1 MSSEL
6 NPLARRPVE
15 QRPVRVVSAHLS
27 MRQRLRAIWDSRE
40 LLAYLVTADIKIK
53 YKGTA
58 LGVMWSMVAP
68 ALSIG
73 VYFLIFQVI
82 LKNGVPDYVV
92 MLWAGMLVWTF
103 FSAIVVNGT
112 GIVVQRSGIVKKVAF
127 PREILALSTVGT
139 ALVYFVLQFIV
150 LGVLMGVMGHA
161 PAWGDFWLLPLAFLG
176 LLLFASALGIV
187 LSAVN
192 VYFRDMQ
199 HLVEVGI
206 FLWFWLTPVVYSFQ
220 QTVAPML
227 GAKGLTWIYFL
238 NPITP
243 VVLTFQRVLYGQTM
257 VTATTP
263 GHAMINVLPNWSALH
278 YAVLDGAL
286 IVASGVALIVA
297 IRIFGRLQGNFA
309 EEL

>member
-1 MSSEL
+1 
-6 NPLARRPVE
+6 
-15 QRPVRVVSAHLS
+15 

-40 LLAYLVTADIKIK
+40 LLTYLVTADIKIK

-73 VYFLIFQVI
+73 VYFLVFQVI

-103 FSAIVVNGT
+103 FSAVVVNGT
-112 GIVVQRSGIVKKVAF
+112 GIVVQRAGIVKKVAF

-139 ALVYFVLQFIV
+139 ALVYFFLQLIV

-161 PAWGDFWLLPLAFLG
+161 PAWGDVWLLPLAFLG
-176 LLLFASALGIV
+176 LLLLASALGIV

-220 QTVAPML
+220 RTVAPML
-227 GAKGLTWIYFL
+227 GAKDLTWIYFL

-263 GHAMINVLPNWSALH
+263 DHAMLNVLPNWSALH
-278 YAVLDGAL
+278 YAVLNGVL
-286 IVASGVALIVA
+286 IAASGVALIVA

>member
-1 MSSEL
+1 LSSEL

-40 LLAYLVTADIKIK
+40 LLTYLVTADIKIK

-73 VYFLIFQVI
+73 VYFLVFQVI

-103 FSAIVVNGT
+103 FSAVVVNGT
-112 GIVVQRSGIVKKVAF
+112 GIVVQRAGIVKKVAF

-139 ALVYFVLQFIV
+139 ALVYFFLQFIV
-150 LGVLMGVMGHA
+150 LGLLMAVLGHA

-176 LLLFASALGIV
+176 LLLLASALGIS

-206 FLWFWLTPVVYSFQ
+206 FLWFWLTPVVYSFER
-220 QTVAPML
+220 TVAPML
-227 GAKGLTWIYFL
+227 GARDLTWIYFL

-243 VVLTFQRVLYGQTM
+243 VVLTFQRVLYGDTV

-263 GHAMINVLPNWSALH
+263 DHAMLNVLPNWSALH
-278 YAVLDGAL
+278 YALLNGVLIAVSGA
-286 IVASGVALIVA
+286 ALVVA

>member
-40 LLAYLVTADIKIK
+40 LLTYLVTADIKIK

-103 FSAIVVNGT
+103 FSAVVVNGT

-139 ALVYFVLQFIV
+139 ALVYFFLQFIV
-150 LGVLMGVMGHA
+150 LGLLMAALGHA

-176 LLLFASALGIV
+176 LLLLASALGIL

-206 FLWFWLTPVVYSFQ
+206 FLWFWLTPVVYSFER
-220 QTVAPML
+220 TVAPML
-227 GAKGLTWIYFL
+227 GARDLTWIYFL

-243 VVLTFQRVLYGQTM
+243 VVLTFQRVLYGDTV

-263 GHAMINVLPNWSALH
+263 DHAMLNVLPNWSALH
-278 YAVLDGAL
+278 YALLNGVLIAVSGA
-286 IVASGVALIVA
+286 ALVVA

>member
-40 LLAYLVTADIKIK
+40 LLTYLVTADIKIK

-73 VYFLIFQVI
+73 VYFLVFQVI

-103 FSAIVVNGT
+103 FSAVVVNGT
-112 GIVVQRSGIVKKVAF
+112 GIVVQRAGIVKKVAF

-139 ALVYFVLQFIV
+139 ALVYFFLQLIV

-161 PAWGDFWLLPLAFLG
+161 PAWGDVWLLPLAFLG
-176 LLLFASALGIV
+176 LLLLASALGIV

-220 QTVAPML
+220 RTVAPML
-227 GAKGLTWIYFL
+227 GAKDLTWIYFL

-263 GHAMINVLPNWSALH
+263 DHAMLNVLPNWSALH
-278 YAVLDGAL
+278 YAVLNGVL
-286 IVASGVALIVA
+286 ITASGVALIVA

>member
-1 MSSEL
+1 
-6 NPLARRPVE
+6 
-15 QRPVRVVSAHLS
+15 

-40 LLAYLVTADIKIK
+40 LLTYLVTADIKIK

-73 VYFLIFQVI
+73 VYFLVFQVI

-103 FSAIVVNGT
+103 FSAVVVNGT
-112 GIVVQRSGIVKKVAF
+112 GIVVQRAGIVKKVAF

-139 ALVYFVLQFIV
+139 ALVYFFLQFIV
-150 LGVLMGVMGHA
+150 LGLLMAALGHA

-176 LLLFASALGIV
+176 LLLLASALGIL

-206 FLWFWLTPVVYSFQ
+206 FLWFWLTPVVYSFER
-220 QTVAPML
+220 TVAPML
-227 GAKGLTWIYFL
+227 GARDLTWIYFL

-243 VVLTFQRVLYGQTM
+243 VVLTLQRVLYGDTV

-263 GHAMINVLPNWSALH
+263 DHAMLNVLPNWSALH
-278 YAVLDGAL
+278 YALLNGVLIAVSGA
-286 IVASGVALIVA
+286 ALVVA

>member
-1 MSSEL
+1 
-6 NPLARRPVE
+6 
-15 QRPVRVVSAHLS
+15 

-40 LLAYLVTADIKIK
+40 LLTYLVTADIKIK

-73 VYFLIFQVI
+73 VYFLVFQVI

-103 FSAIVVNGT
+103 FSAVVVNGT
-112 GIVVQRSGIVKKVAF
+112 GIVVQRAGIVKKVAF

-139 ALVYFVLQFIV
+139 ALVYFFLQFIV
-150 LGVLMGVMGHA
+150 LGLLMAALGHA

-176 LLLFASALGIV
+176 LLLLASALGIL

-206 FLWFWLTPVVYSFQ
+206 FLWFWLTPVVYSFER
-220 QTVAPML
+220 TVAPML
-227 GAKGLTWIYFL
+227 GARDLTWIYFL

-243 VVLTFQRVLYGQTM
+243 VVLTFQRVLYGDTV

-263 GHAMINVLPNWSALH
+263 DHAMLNVLPNWSALH
-278 YAVLDGAL
+278 YALLNGVLIAVSGA
-286 IVASGVALIVA
+286 ALVVA

>member
-1 MSSEL
+1 
-6 NPLARRPVE
+6 
-15 QRPVRVVSAHLS
+15 

-40 LLAYLVTADIKIK
+40 LLTYLVTADIKIK

-73 VYFLIFQVI
+73 VYFLVFQVI

-103 FSAIVVNGT
+103 FSAVVVNGT
-112 GIVVQRSGIVKKVAF
+112 GIVVQRAGIVKKVAF

-139 ALVYFVLQFIV
+139 ALVYFFLQFIV
-150 LGVLMGVMGHA
+150 LGLLMAVLGHA

-176 LLLFASALGIV
+176 LLLLASALGIL

-206 FLWFWLTPVVYSFQ
+206 FLWFWLTPVVYSFER
-220 QTVAPML
+220 TVAPML
-227 GAKGLTWIYFL
+227 GARDLTWIYFL

-243 VVLTFQRVLYGQTM
+243 VVLTFQRVLYGDTV

-263 GHAMINVLPNWSALH
+263 DHAMLNVLPNWSALH
-278 YAVLDGAL
+278 YALLNGVLIAVSGA
-286 IVASGVALIVA
+286 ALVVA
-297 IRIFGRLQGNFA
+297 IRIFGRLQGNFS

>member
-1 MSSEL
+1 
-6 NPLARRPVE
+6 
-15 QRPVRVVSAHLS
+15 

-40 LLAYLVTADIKIK
+40 LLTYLVTADIKIK

-73 VYFLIFQVI
+73 VYFLVFQVI

-103 FSAIVVNGT
+103 FSAVVVNGT
-112 GIVVQRSGIVKKVAF
+112 GIVVQRAGIVKKVAF

-139 ALVYFVLQFIV
+139 ALVYFFLQFIV
-150 LGVLMGVMGHA
+150 LGLLMAALGHA

-176 LLLFASALGIV
+176 LLLLASALGIL

-220 QTVAPML
+220 RTVAPML
-227 GAKGLTWIYFL
+227 GARDLTWIYFL

-243 VVLTFQRVLYGQTM
+243 VVLTFQRVLYGDTV

-263 GHAMINVLPNWSALH
+263 DHAMLNVLPNWSALH
-278 YAVLDGAL
+278 YALLNGVLIAVSGA
-286 IVASGVALIVA
+286 ALVVA

>member
-1 MSSEL
+1 
-6 NPLARRPVE
+6 
-15 QRPVRVVSAHLS
+15 

-40 LLAYLVTADIKIK
+40 LLSYLVTADVKIK
-53 YKGTA
+53 YKGSA
-58 LGVMWSMVAP
+58 LGVLWSMVAP
-68 ALSIG
+68 AMSIG
-73 VYFLIFQVI
+73 IYFLVFQVI

-92 MLWAGMLVWTF
+92 MLWAGMLVWQF
-103 FSAIVVNGT
+103 FSAVVTNGT
-112 GIVVQRSGIVKKVAF
+112 GIVVQRAGIVKKVAF

-139 ALVYFVLQFIV
+139 ALVYFFLQFCV
-150 LGVLMGVMGHA
+150 LGALMAILGHA

-176 LLLFASALGIV
+176 VLLLASALGIL
-187 LSAVN
+187 LSAIN

-220 QTVAPML
+220 RTVAPML
-227 GAKGLTWIYFL
+227 GAKGLTWVYFL

-243 VVLTFQRVLYGQTM
+243 VVLTFQRVLYGQTT
-257 VTATTP
+257 VVATTP
-263 GHAMINVLPNWSALH
+263 DHASINVLPNWSAAH
-278 YAVLDGAL
+278 YAALDGLL
-286 IVASGVALIVA
+286 ILLSSILLVIA

>member
-1 MSSEL
+1 LSSEL

-40 LLAYLVTADIKIK
+40 LLTYLVTADIKIK

-73 VYFLIFQVI
+73 VYFLVFQVI

-103 FSAIVVNGT
+103 FSAVVVNGT
-112 GIVVQRSGIVKKVAF
+112 GIVVQRAGIVKKVAF

-139 ALVYFVLQFIV
+139 ALVYFFLQFIV
-150 LGVLMGVMGHA
+150 LGLLMAALGHA

-176 LLLFASALGIV
+176 LLLLASALGIL

-220 QTVAPML
+220 RTVAPML
-227 GAKGLTWIYFL
+227 GARDLTWIYFL

-243 VVLTFQRVLYGQTM
+243 VVLTFQRVLYGDTV

-263 GHAMINVLPNWSALH
+263 DHAMLNVLPNWSALH
-278 YAVLDGAL
+278 YALLNGVLIAVSGA
-286 IVASGVALIVA
+286 ALVVA

>member
-1 MSSEL
+1 
-6 NPLARRPVE
+6 
-15 QRPVRVVSAHLS
+15 

-40 LLAYLVTADIKIK
+40 LLTYLVTADIKIK

-73 VYFLIFQVI
+73 VYFLVFQVI

-103 FSAIVVNGT
+103 FSAVVVNGT
-112 GIVVQRSGIVKKVAF
+112 GIVVQRAGIVKKVAF

-139 ALVYFVLQFIV
+139 ALVYFFLQFIV
-150 LGVLMGVMGHA
+150 LGLLMAVLGHA

-176 LLLFASALGIV
+176 LLLLASALGIS

-206 FLWFWLTPVVYSFQ
+206 FLWFWLTPVVYSFER
-220 QTVAPML
+220 TVAPML
-227 GAKGLTWIYFL
+227 GARDLTWIYFL

-243 VVLTFQRVLYGQTM
+243 VVLTFQRVLYGDTV

-263 GHAMINVLPNWSALH
+263 DHAMLNVLPNWSALH
-278 YAVLDGAL
+278 YALLNGVLIAVSGA
-286 IVASGVALIVA
+286 ALVVA

>member
-1 MSSEL
+1 
-6 NPLARRPVE
+6 
-15 QRPVRVVSAHLS
+15 

-40 LLAYLVTADIKIK
+40 LLTYLVTADIKIK

-73 VYFLIFQVI
+73 VYFLVFQVI

-103 FSAIVVNGT
+103 FSAVVVNGT
-112 GIVVQRSGIVKKVAF
+112 GIVVQRAGIVKKVAF

-139 ALVYFVLQFIV
+139 ALVYFFLQLIV

-161 PAWGDFWLLPLAFLG
+161 PAWGDVWLLPLAFLG
-176 LLLFASALGIV
+176 LLLLASALGIV

-220 QTVAPML
+220 RTVAPML
-227 GAKGLTWIYFL
+227 GAKDLTWIYFL

-263 GHAMINVLPNWSALH
+263 DHAMLNVLPNWSALH
-278 YAVLDGAL
+278 YAVLNGVL
-286 IVASGVALIVA
+286 ITASGVALIVA

>member
-1 MSSEL
+1 
-6 NPLARRPVE
+6 
-15 QRPVRVVSAHLS
+15 

-40 LLAYLVTADIKIK
+40 LLTYLVTADIKIK

-73 VYFLIFQVI
+73 VYFLVFQVI

-103 FSAIVVNGT
+103 FSAVVVNGT
-112 GIVVQRSGIVKKVAF
+112 GIVVQRAGIVKKVAF

-139 ALVYFVLQFIV
+139 ALVYFFLQFIV
-150 LGVLMGVMGHA
+150 LGLLMAVLGHA

-176 LLLFASALGIV
+176 LLLLASALGIL

-206 FLWFWLTPVVYSFQ
+206 FLWFWLTPVVYSFER
-220 QTVAPML
+220 TVAPML
-227 GAKGLTWIYFL
+227 GARDLTWIYFL

-243 VVLTFQRVLYGQTM
+243 VVLTFQRVLYGDTV

-263 GHAMINVLPNWSALH
+263 DHAMLNVLPNWSALH
-278 YAVLDGAL
+278 YALLNGVLIAVSGA
-286 IVASGVALIVA
+286 ALVVA

>member
-1 MSSEL
+1 LSSEL

-40 LLAYLVTADIKIK
+40 LLTYLVTADIKIK

-73 VYFLIFQVI
+73 VYFLVFQVI

-103 FSAIVVNGT
+103 FSAVVVNGT
-112 GIVVQRSGIVKKVAF
+112 GIVVQRAGIVKKVAF

-139 ALVYFVLQFIV
+139 ALVYFFLQFIV
-150 LGVLMGVMGHA
+150 LGLLMAVLGHA

-176 LLLFASALGIV
+176 LLLLASALGIL

-206 FLWFWLTPVVYSFQ
+206 FLWFWLTPVVYSFER
-220 QTVAPML
+220 TVAPML
-227 GAKGLTWIYFL
+227 GARDLTWIYFL

-243 VVLTFQRVLYGQTM
+243 VVLTFQRVLYGDTV

-263 GHAMINVLPNWSALH
+263 DHAMLNVLPNWSALH
-278 YAVLDGAL
+278 YALLNGVLIAVSGA
-286 IVASGVALIVA
+286 ALVVA